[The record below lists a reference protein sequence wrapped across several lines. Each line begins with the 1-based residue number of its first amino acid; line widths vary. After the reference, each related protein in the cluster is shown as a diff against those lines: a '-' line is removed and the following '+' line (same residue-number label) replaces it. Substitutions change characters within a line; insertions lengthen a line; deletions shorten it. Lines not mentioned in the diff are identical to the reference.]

1 MEIAIAVAVILVLLL
16 VLAVVVQRKRRS
28 GGVIA
33 ADSRTTGRSRS
44 GRGSG
49 GRSK

>member
-1 MEIAIAVAVILVLLL
+1 MEIAIAIAVILVLLL

-33 ADSRTTGRSRS
+33 ADSRASGW
-44 GRGSG
+44 GRGG
-49 GRSK
+49 KGR